1 MFRAAII
8 AATVLSGCAT
18 VAEDQRGSVY
28 EITDKTVTIR
38 GAFSL
43 NGQTAKPTPAMAFQA
58 REICPGATYLSAN
71 PSPTD
76 NYTFLYLFRC

>member
-1 MFRAAII
+1 MFKAALF
-8 AATVLSGCAT
+8 ATALVSACT
-18 VAEDQRGSVY
+18 VAESQQGSVY

-43 NGQTAKPTPAMAFQA
+43 NGQTAKPSAAMVAQA
-58 REICPGATYLSAN
+58 KAICPGATYVSAN

-76 NYTFLYLFRC
+76 TYTFLYLFRC

>member
-8 AATVLSGCAT
+8 AATLLSACT
-18 VAEDQRGSVY
+18 VADDQRGAVY

-38 GAFSL
+38 GAFSA
-43 NGQTAKPTPAMAFQA
+43 NGQPAKPTPAMVAQA
-58 REICPGATYLSAN
+58 KEVCPGATYLSAN

-76 NYTFLYLFRC
+76 QYTFLYLFRC